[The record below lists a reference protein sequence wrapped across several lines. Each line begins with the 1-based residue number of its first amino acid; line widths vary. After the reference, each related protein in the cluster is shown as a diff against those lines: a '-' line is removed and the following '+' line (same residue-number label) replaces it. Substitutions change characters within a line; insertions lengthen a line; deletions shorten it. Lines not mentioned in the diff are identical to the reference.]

1 MKVYGINLYKH
12 KFHQISRSILVI
24 KKIDEV
30 YGMKLHILIDLI
42 DGYHIITH
50 HYIAKLRYN

>member
-1 MKVYGINLYKH
+1 MKFMVLT
-12 KFHQISRSILVI
+12 FLSIFVWSIMVI
-24 KKIDEV
+24 KKIDEA
-30 YGMKLHILIDLI
+30 YGMKLHILKDLI

>member
-42 DGYHIITH
+42 DGLSYHYTSL
-50 HYIAKLRYN
+50 YS